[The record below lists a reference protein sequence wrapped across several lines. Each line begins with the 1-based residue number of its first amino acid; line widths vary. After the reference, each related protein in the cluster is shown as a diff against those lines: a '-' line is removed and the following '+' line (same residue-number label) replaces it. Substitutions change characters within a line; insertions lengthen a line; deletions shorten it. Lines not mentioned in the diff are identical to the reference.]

1 MLKQIFENPNEVADH
16 LKSHPFFKKFVS
28 RPSVESYIDGLCDS
42 FQSICIGPPVRRPT
56 AKHRLSDM
64 LLDEQQR
71 SSEDERTAS
80 RRHNRIALESDTE
93 DDALPGTSTMTL
105 EEVLDRASSN
115 KKKVNIRKQKGIN
128 VKYISISFL
137 LSFVERSRYLC
148 KPFFYFE
155 LMKLIYLQNIIK

>member
-42 FQSICIGPPVRRPT
+42 LQSICIGPPIRQPT

-80 RRHNRIALESDTE
+80 RRRNRIALESDTE
-93 DDALPGTSTMTL
+93 NDALPGTSTMTL

-115 KKKVNIRKQKGIN
+115 KKKSKHNKAK
-128 VKYISISFL
+128 KHK
-137 LSFVERSRYLC
+137 C
-148 KPFFYFE
+148 
-155 LMKLIYLQNIIK
+155 